1 MILGIRKELVIF
13 LQAILAGNLVCLAY
27 HVIRIFRR
35 LVRHNL
41 FWVSF
46 EDILFWIGTGLYL
59 FISIYQTSNGS
70 IRWYFV
76 VGAILG
82 GIVTYCFVDKI
93 MKKYIDKFG
102 KKE

>member
-1 MILGIRKELVIF
+1 MGIRKELVIF
-13 LQAILAGNLVCLAY
+13 LQAILAGNLVCLSY

-76 VGAILG
+76 VGALLG
-82 GIVTYCFVDKI
+82 GIVTYCIVDKI